1 VLNGVNTEKDDQI
14 TREVNTVT
22 ELVTAENEA
31 GIVRFTTVDKEEA
44 SWVHINYLEK
54 GEEPVKK
61 RGRR

>member
-1 VLNGVNTEKDDQI
+1 MNAI
-14 TREVNTVT
+14 T
-22 ELVTAENEA
+22 ELVTTENEA
-31 GIVRFTTVDKEEA
+31 GVVRFTTVDKEEA